1 MLGLCVLLYAVLMVI
16 RDSVLHSPQEWGPDV
31 VMFEWRMGAF
41 EAIALNTHAFV
52 AHYNAPKLF
61 SELYRPSY
69 RRWLAVVV
77 LAYGTAFSVYSVFSY
92 MGLRRFEGAV
102 RGNILRNYGPDVAVL
117 AAWFSPAGWWR
128 RTTMTARWCS
138 RTRLGMGFSIAFTYP
153 LVFNSTR
160 EAAVNLFVAARE
172 VSKSMPS
179 IQLSQKKPW
188 DARGTSQRAAI
199 RQRSPSE
206 VNMLGELSEDD
217 DHPMPHKPGR
227 RATVLLVFLTMIV
240 GTMCEDVGIVNAL
253 AGSMMGVMIC
263 LVLPG
268 LLFLST
274 ARLQLQRVTG
284 NSLAKPFLRGHSPAG
299 TSLPAVPHGQRG
311 RLALRLAV
319 VAGAV
324 TAVVGVIVSIIGTI
338 VILASHSS

>member
-117 AAWFSPAGWWR
+117 AAW
-128 RTTMTARWCS
+128 
-138 RTRLGMGFSIAFTYP
+138 LGMGFSIAFTYP